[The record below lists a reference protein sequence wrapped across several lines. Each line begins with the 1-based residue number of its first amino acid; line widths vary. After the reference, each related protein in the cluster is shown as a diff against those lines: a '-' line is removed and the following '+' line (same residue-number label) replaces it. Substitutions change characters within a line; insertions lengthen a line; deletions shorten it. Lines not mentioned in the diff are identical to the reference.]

1 MTDFPDMTIYR
12 RDRRGIKR
20 PSMIYISATVV
31 PAPGDPRSEA
41 SVTAC
46 FDGLYLPLAE
56 HPTASSQAE
65 AKELV
70 ASY

>member
-1 MTDFPDMTIYR
+1 MSDCPDLTII
-12 RDRRGIKR
+12 RRGIKR
-20 PSMIYISATVV
+20 PRMIYISATVV
-31 PAPGDPRSEA
+31 PVPDDPTSEA

-46 FDGLYLPLAE
+46 IEDSHLPLAE

-70 ASY
+70 ASF